1 MGMLKYLDILN
12 PASQRLIDH
21 ISYKWDSHSG
31 DKRSDLFTGKMTRDP
46 IGLAYYHILESGIAN
61 NRMVPMAAKL
71 SLLAVMSNRINK
83 RQQAIPQG
91 GRLGLWANEDKQ
103 VVIRETHK
111 FDYRLWLARATDDKG
126 GTIIGLY
133 KFSQT
138 KRQQD
143 TRVTDESYL
152 LVELWTF
159 DSNGKMVHKQ
169 KITEDKNV

>member
-12 PASQRLIDH
+12 PVSQRLIDH

-31 DKRSDLFTGKMTRDP
+31 DKRSDLFKGDMTKDP

-71 SLLAVMSNRINK
+71 SLLAVLSNRINK
-83 RQQAIPQG
+83 RQQSIPRG
-91 GRLGLWANEDKQ
+91 GRLGLWANETKRIL
-103 VVIRETHK
+103 IRETHK
-111 FDYRLWLARATDDKG
+111 FDYRLWLARATDG
-126 GTIIGLY
+126 RGETIIGLY

-143 TRVTDESYL
+143 TRVTDEDYL

-159 DSNGKMVHKQ
+159 DNTGKMVYKEI
-169 KITEDKNV
+169 K